1 MVVAMT
7 LVTGMTILMIA
18 AMWVLLVWWVVV
30 EVQASR
36 DASHADDE
44 DDDGG
49 GGIRPLPTDPLGPEP
64 GVDWASWMNLETH
77 ERDEV
82 PQ

>member
-1 MVVAMT
+1 M
-7 LVTGMTILMIA
+7 A
-18 AMWVLLVWWVVV
+18 AMGASGWFFAALLAYDWW
-30 EVQASR
+30 QGRKAGP
-36 DASHADDE
+36 DDE

-49 GGIRPLPTDPLGPEP
+49 TRPEPVDPLGPEP